1 MKAFPLVF
9 AAVMAA
15 AESVCSQE
23 VASTTPGTVTA
34 APAVPAAT
42 AHLLG
47 NLHDGTPP
55 PPSRPKPEFV
65 VPPQD
70 ILSATTHQQG
80 GRTITIQEI
89 KPIALPPP
97 PQLAPPLDLND
108 PVVKAR
114 IARFRAAR
122 PHMAFILVGATV
134 YHSKDAPPRT
144 LVRVWPQ
151 AQGEPVTVWSS
162 ADFALLSGFSTFV
175 GSSGETASLMMM
187 WSVTYLDNLNKLQER
202 FGRKIEQPKIPYL
215 PPGPA
220 TFVVAGG
227 NPTPQTL
234 ASIQSLHDLYNNE
247 FSRLLA
253 ASEGRQRASLLRE
266 AELKAHPPQ
275 PKDIVLSYWRIDTPG
290 EAGAVQGGGK

>member
-1 MKAFPLVF
+1 MKTIPLVC
-9 AAVMAA
+9 AAVMAIGTT
-15 AESVCSQE
+15 VRSQD
-23 VASTTPGTVTA
+23 VTA
-34 APAVPAAT
+34 AVPVAGAVSPGS
-42 AHLLG
+42 AHLLD
-47 NLHDGTPP
+47 NLNDGTPP

-65 VPPQD
+65 VPRKD
-70 ILSATTHQQG
+70 VLATTTHQQG

-108 PVVKAR
+108 PIVKAR

-134 YHSKDAPPRT
+134 YHSKDAPTRT
-144 LVRVWPQ
+144 LVRAWPQ
-151 AQGEPVTVWSS
+151 AQGVPVTVWSS

-187 WSVTYLDNLNKLQER
+187 WSVMYLDNLNKLQER
-202 FGRKIEQPKIPYL
+202 FGRKIERPKIPDL

-227 NPTPQTL
+227 TPTPQTL
-234 ASIQSLHDLYNNE
+234 ASIQTLHDLYNNE

-290 EAGAVQGGGK
+290 QAGAVQGGGK